1 MFAAIRRWFRPSA
14 ATGSIPRA
22 APAAPT
28 VAQPGRDAAAPV
40 PATAEPAVT
49 APYPAGDLTRHFRA
63 QLVERVEALA
73 AALPRKER
81 SGDSGALL
89 EELLRHEELGIRQ
102 MPAAA
107 QEALALCNDPLASL
121 QQLVPLFTKDPTLAQ
136 ALLRQANSAFYGT
149 GTPIVGL
156 GDAMQRIGTGG
167 VRAVLI
173 SAMVQGLLC
182 RPGGAFASL
191 AAQTWE
197 QMTRTAPIAR
207 AFAPAFEAQPEE
219 AFVLGLLHD
228 VGKLVVFDVATALRT
243 ERRRELLLDPTLTR
257 ALLRQAHEPL
267 GGIAIRRWGLGDAAA
282 LAVATHHRSPPPD
295 YRDLLSEM
303 LYAAEHVD
311 RAIANGNE
319 VDLPSIWSSGRLTG
333 SVGKVGTLLAAGQ
346 VCR

>member
-1 MFAAIRRWFRPSA
+1 MFAAIRRWFRPRA
-14 ATGSIPRA
+14 ASVGISRA
-22 APAAPT
+22 APAAPA
-28 VAQPGRDAAAPV
+28 VDQPTRGVAAPV

-63 QLVERVEALA
+63 QLAERVDVLA
-73 AALPRKER
+73 EALPRKER

-89 EELLRHEELGIRQ
+89 EALLRHEDLGIRQ

-107 QEALALCNDPLASL
+107 QEALAICNDPLASL
-121 QQLVPLFTKDPTLAQ
+121 HQLVPLFTKDPTLAQ
-136 ALLRQANSAFYGT
+136 ALLRQANSAFYSN

-173 SAMVQGLLC
+173 GATVQGLLC

-197 QMTRTAPIAR
+197 QMTRTAPTAR
-207 AFAPAFEAQPEE
+207 TLASAFAVHLEE

-243 ERRRELLLDPTLTR
+243 ERRRELQLDPALTR

-267 GGIAIRRWGLGDAAA
+267 GGIAIRLWGLGDAAA
-282 LAVATHHRSPPPD
+282 LAIATHHRSPPPGYHD
-295 YRDLLSEM
+295 PLSEM

-319 VDLPSIWSSGRLTG
+319 VDLPSLWRSGMLTG
-333 SVGKVGTLLAAGQ
+333 SVGKVGTLLDAGQ
-346 VCR
+346 LGR